1 MNIDVAVV
9 GIVTLQYMTTTRL
22 MIMILRKKSI
32 EISRLLRNIRKESKI
47 TSVVF

>member
-47 TSVVF
+47 TSAVF